1 MIIGII
7 GENCSGKSTLA
18 EKIKAELG
26 AEIVTGKD
34 YLRMAKSES
43 EAVSLFR
50 EKLRRAVSGDNI
62 IYVISDPEHV
72 KLLPD
77 GAIRILVTADL
88 ETIKE
93 RFRARMRGNLP
104 APVALMLERK
114 HGMFDSGEYDYRF
127 DGATGDAESFCV
139 ILKNVMRDS
148 VTPFSIRRLS
158 QDERQTALDLA
169 WAVFSEYE
177 SPDYSAEGTE
187 EFRKCLHDEGYLSG
201 LHYYGTFDG
210 EKLIGEIAIR
220 PDRKHIC
227 FFFVDGRYH
236 RRGIGTRMFRRLLED
251 YPNET
256 ITLNSSPY
264 GLPFYKAIGF
274 VPTDEERT
282 VNGIRFTAMK
292 YEGRQVPGKPTERN
306 D

>member
-127 DGATGDAESFCV
+127 DGATGDAESFCEV
-139 ILKNVMRDS
+139 LKNVMRDS

-282 VNGIRFTAMK
+282 VNEIRFTAMK
-292 YEGRQVPGKPTERN
+292 YEGRQVPGKPAERN

>member
-1 MIIGII
+1 MVFGII

-18 EKIKAELG
+18 EKIKTELG

-43 EAVSLFR
+43 EASSLFR

-62 IYVISDPEHV
+62 IYVIADPEHV

-77 GAIRILVTADL
+77 GAIRILVSADL
-88 ETIKE
+88 KTIKE
-93 RFRARMRGNLP
+93 RFTARMHGNLP
-104 APVALMLERK
+104 TPVALMLERK
-114 HGMFDSGEYDYRF
+114 QGMFDSGEYDYRF
-127 DGATGDAESFCV
+127 DGVSGDAEALCEV
-139 ILKNVMRDS
+139 LKKEKCGRRNDF
-148 VTPFSIRRLS
+148 TIRRLS
-158 QDERQTALDLA
+158 EEERQTALDLA

-177 SPDYSAEGTE
+177 SPDYAPEGTE
-187 EFRKCLHDEGYLSG
+187 EFRKCLHDEAYLYG
-201 LHYYGTFDG
+201 LHYYGAFYG

-274 VPTDEERT
+274 VPINEEKT
-282 VNGIRFTAMK
+282 VNGIRFTPMK
-292 YEGRQVPGKPTERN
+292 YEGKYKKTRAE
-306 D
+306 